1 MLVVCV
7 RVAFC
12 LLFLARRTFL
22 CVIHLGDVPWSMAAK
37 SGDSVGA
44 KIMILEAI
52 RVKGICLLLSGKKRL
67 K

>member
-1 MLVVCV
+1 MCFASVH
-7 RVAFC
+7 VAFC

-22 CVIHLGDVPWSMAAK
+22 CVIHLGEVPWSMAAK
-37 SGDSVGA
+37 SVDSVGA

-52 RVKGICLLLSGKKRL
+52 RFEGFCLLLSGKKRL